1 MLSSCSTTAAATA
14 RAATMRAQQR
24 RHVYSRRC
32 TQHPHLK
39 RGRGRARR
47 RCGCPRCTRR
57 LTSSVGVGVGASPLR
72 LSSVGVGASPLRLS
86 TLHAASHLERGRGR
100 GRVTAAAVER
110 GRGRVAAAGCTRGLD
125 LRGLDLE
132 RGRGCAVGVSPT
144 GVWQRRHV
152 HTRAAAALK
161 GEGGVASSA
170 DGYVACR
177 QLRGVRQR
185 LEHVR
190 HRAAAA
196 LEGEGGVAS
205 SADGSVAC
213 QRLCGNVW
221 SCEGGVC
228 NERLDYPRS
237 CRSMGA
243 VATLVPTTP
252 RWRVA
257 VTLVIST
264 GSAIMGS

>member
-1 MLSSCSTTAAATA
+1 MHH
-14 RAATMRAQQR
+14 RQPQR
-24 RHVYSRRC
+24 RRAGMPTLALEAPSARGHARSVSPRAWAWAWARHRC
-32 TQHPHLK
+32 GC
-39 RGRGRARR
+39 RAWAWARR
-47 RCGCPRCTRR
+47 RCGCRR
-57 LTSSVGVGVGASPLR
+57 
-72 LSSVGVGASPLRLS
+72 
-86 TLHAASHLERGRGR
+86 
-100 GRVTAAAVER
+100 
-110 GRGRVAAAGCTRGLD
+110 CTRGL
-125 LRGLDLE
+125 GLE
-132 RGRGCAVGVSPT
+132 RGRGCAVGASPT

-185 LEHVR
+185 LEHMR

-252 RWRVA
+252 RWRIA